1 MSPVLRAENAGVTG
15 VPLSIFGG
23 VEHLRAILTAATNPQ
38 SSRTVKTTTTAISA
52 TLAIVFIASYKSRA
66 IPTRASWDGPCERVP
81 SAQ

>member
-1 MSPVLRAENAGVTG
+1 
-15 VPLSIFGG
+15 
-23 VEHLRAILTAATNPQ
+23 
-38 SSRTVKTTTTAISA
+38 VKTTTTAISA